1 MNDRQ
6 QSTRLA
12 ALRALESTFQQFSC
26 GDLRAEA
33 AVVAQS
39 ASDGSVT
46 ELAEIA
52 RPRRLPARSP
62 ARCSLRSSRSVPA
75 ACGAAAAGPI
85 SIDIATPLLSSAIEH
100 TLGSRHRVEIGGTQ
114 IERDNSGRMSVR
126 IRDMLVRDADGAV
139 VAGAPKAEV
148 AVSTTGLL
156 MGSLHA
162 KRVSLVGAELAV
174 RIETDGQ
181 ITISTGA
188 ERRPL
193 AVTPAI
199 VKPAVAESLPR
210 SAMSPSVASAGR
222 DRTDRRRKF
231 RRADGLAR
239 PLRQRRSATTK
250 FSASSV

>member
-1 MNDRQ
+1 MR
-6 QSTRLA
+6 SRSSSICVGGLWARLA
-12 ALRALESTFQQFSC
+12 A
-26 GDLRAEA
+26 
-33 AVVAQS
+33 
-39 ASDGSVT
+39 
-46 ELAEIA
+46 
-52 RPRRLPARSP
+52 
-62 ARCSLRSSRSVPA
+62 
-75 ACGAAAAGPI
+75 GPV
-85 SIDIATPLLSSAIEH
+85 SFDIATPLLASAIEH

-114 IERDNSGRMSVR
+114 IERNSSGRMSLR

-139 VAGAPKAEV
+139 IAGAPKAEV

-199 VKPAVAESLPR
+199 VKPAVATACRAPSQSVHVAMRRPR
-210 SAMSPSVASAGR
+210 PAPAPTIS
-222 DRTDRRRKF
+222 RR
-231 RRADGLAR
+231 
-239 PLRQRRSATTK
+239 
-250 FSASSV
+250 